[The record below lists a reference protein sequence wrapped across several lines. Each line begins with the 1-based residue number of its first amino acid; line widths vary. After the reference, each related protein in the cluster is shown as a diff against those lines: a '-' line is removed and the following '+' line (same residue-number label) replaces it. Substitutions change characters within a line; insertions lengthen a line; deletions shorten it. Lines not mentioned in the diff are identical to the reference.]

1 MEIEIEHQKPTE
13 TLASRLK
20 LMRISQE
27 MNQRELARR
36 AGVSH
41 SLLSVLESG
50 KRQSLSFDAGASIA
64 KVLGVTL
71 AWLRCEP
78 GATKERPNPDERRI
92 LSFRDLRSDPQ
103 LDASESDAN
112 ELAEAQEA
120 FQNRENLAAALKAA
134 APGMRALLNDESRM
148 TVLELFKL
156 MISYPEKSES
166 LGETIHTIATAHQ
179 QRKKMFK
186 KE

>member
-1 MEIEIEHQKPTE
+1 MNTEIEHQAPVDSIATRIK
-13 TLASRLK
+13 S
-20 LMRISQE
+20 MRTSLE
-27 MNQRELARR
+27 MNQNDLARR
-36 AGVSH
+36 AGISGSLVS
-41 SLLSVLESG
+41 LLESG
-50 KRQSLSFDAGASIA
+50 KRKTVSFDAGASIA

-78 GATKERPNPDERRI
+78 GAPKERPNPDERRI

-103 LDASESDAN
+103 TDVSESDPT
-112 ELAEAQEA
+112 ELSEAQEA
-120 FQNRENLAAALKAA
+120 FNHRENLAAALQAA
-134 APGMRALLNDESRM
+134 APGMRALLTDESRM

-156 MISYPEKSES
+156 MISYPEKTES

-179 QRKKMFK
+179 HRNKMFK